1 MNRPGVGWM
10 QVPGDVHGL
19 PGKIIKRIAD
29 AIRRRGTF
37 AAGSDAHIQRVM
49 AAFPIDRYRDAEGKV
64 RCPVPQEQRDRLKSV
79 FED

>member
-1 MNRPGVGWM
+1 
-10 QVPGDVHGL
+10 
-19 PGKIIKRIAD
+19 
-29 AIRRRGTF
+29 
-37 AAGSDAHIQRVM
+37 M